1 VIQGA
6 KANRVLWLMV
16 AQQSLP
22 MEIQLYLINSWPNI
36 CKILQNNTG
45 KYKRDIFR
53 MTMEEHVFDTN
64 AGKQL
69 S

>member
-1 VIQGA
+1 
-6 KANRVLWLMV
+6 MV

-36 CKILQNNTG
+36 CKILQNSTG
-45 KYKRDIFR
+45 KYKKDIFR
-53 MTMEEHVFDTN
+53 MTMEQHVLDTN

-69 S
+69 KLSQISNQLWC